1 MRTKEEAEHR
11 KATERKPGCA
21 SEEKRRWAVDLFEH
35 GYGYTKAAAILEL
48 APYTVRDWARAYKAG
63 RFGTVLAAN
72 QMRYS
77 EEEREK
83 VLALRAQGLSWRAI
97 AEQTGVKMATCRKWV
112 MAAQNPKTE

>member
-1 MRTKEEAEHR
+1 MYLYETHCHTNEAS
-11 KATERKPGCA
+11 ACA
-21 SEEKRRWAVDLFEH
+21 VNSGPEM
-35 GYGYTKAAAILEL
+35 
-48 APYTVRDWARAYKAG
+48 ARAYKAG

-112 MAAQNPKTE
+112 MAAQNPKSE

>member
-1 MRTKEEAEHR
+1 MTTQTVSQPARPVRIRPDFA
-11 KATERKPGCA
+11 PDM
-21 SEEKRRWAVDLFEH
+21 KRRHAEELFAH
-35 GYGYTKAAAILEL
+35 GLGYQKTAEILGL
-48 APYTVRDWARAYKAG
+48 SPYTVRDWARAYKAG

>member
-1 MRTKEEAEHR
+1 M
-11 KATERKPGCA
+11 C
-21 SEEKRRWAVDLFEH
+21 
-35 GYGYTKAAAILEL
+35 I
-48 APYTVRDWARAYKAG
+48 RD

>member
-1 MRTKEEAEHR
+1 MFITFSLSENREE
-11 KATERKPGCA
+11 T
-21 SEEKRRWAVDLFEH
+21 
-35 GYGYTKAAAILEL
+35 
-48 APYTVRDWARAYKAG
+48 
-63 RFGTVLAAN
+63 TVLAAN

-83 VLALRAQGLSWRAI
+83 VLTLRAQGLSWRAI